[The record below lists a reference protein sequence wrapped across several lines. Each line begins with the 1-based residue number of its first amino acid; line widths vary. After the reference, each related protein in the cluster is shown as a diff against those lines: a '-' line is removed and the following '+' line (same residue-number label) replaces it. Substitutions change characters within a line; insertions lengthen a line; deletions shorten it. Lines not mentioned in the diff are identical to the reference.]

1 MDRPLSAIL
10 MPFWGFKMAPIT
22 DPTPRP
28 LSRRG
33 RLTKFTPERIEQI
46 KNLLER
52 GKSREEIA
60 ELLDVTVGSLQV
72 TCSRLGISLRRR
84 ATFKSQPAA
93 HHEDKR
99 GFGGSFPLPPI
110 TEQHQQGSQLASR
123 AQTRTQP
130 RAQSEAL
137 DAIGA
142 HFSIKIRYKG
152 EERTTELPLTK
163 SMISRLALEA
173 EFRDMRICDLVSELL
188 MAAIRNDVL
197 RPLLDPH
204 KAAA

>member
-10 MPFWGFKMAPIT
+10 TPFWGFKMASIT
-22 DPTPRP
+22 DPPPRP

-46 KNLLER
+46 KNLLAR

-72 TCSRLGISLRRR
+72 TCSRLGISLRR

-93 HHEDKR
+93 RHENKR
-99 GFGGSFPLPPI
+99 GFGGSFSLPPI

-130 RAQSEAL
+130 RAQSEAP

-142 HFSIKIRYKG
+142 RFSIKIRYKG
-152 EERTTELPLTK
+152 EERTTELPLTNP
-163 SMISRLALEA
+163 MISRLALEA

-188 MAAIRNDVL
+188 MAAMRNDVV
-197 RPLLDPH
+197 RPLLDPQ

>member
-1 MDRPLSAIL
+1 
-10 MPFWGFKMAPIT
+10 MAPIT

-28 LSRRG
+28 PTRKG

-46 KNLLER
+46 KNLVER
-52 GKSREEIA
+52 GNTREEIA

-72 TCSRLGISLRRR
+72 TCSRLGISLRRV
-84 ATFKSQPAA
+84 TFKSQQPAA
-93 HHEDKR
+93 RHENKR
-99 GFGGSFPLPPI
+99 GFGGSFSLPPI
-110 TEQHQQGSQLASR
+110 PEQHQQGSQLASQ
-123 AQTRTQP
+123 AQTTTQP
-130 RAQSEAL
+130 RAQLEAP
-137 DAIGA
+137 DAIRA
-142 HFSIKIRYKG
+142 NFAIKIRYKG

-188 MAAIRNDVL
+188 MAAMRNDVL
-197 RPLLDPH
+197 RPLLDPQK

>member
-1 MDRPLSAIL
+1 
-10 MPFWGFKMAPIT
+10 MAPIT

-46 KNLLER
+46 KNLVER
-52 GKSREEIA
+52 GKTREEIA

-72 TCSRLGISLRRR
+72 TCSRLGISLRRV
-84 ATFKSQPAA
+84 TFKSQPAGR
-93 HHEDKR
+93 HENKR
-99 GFGGSFPLPPI
+99 GFGGSFSLPPI
-110 TEQHQQGSQLASR
+110 TEQHQQGSQLVSHAE
-123 AQTRTQP
+123 TTTQP
-130 RAQSEAL
+130 RAQSEAP
-137 DAIGA
+137 DAIRA
-142 HFSIKIRYKG
+142 NFSIKIRYKG

-163 SMISRLALEA
+163 PMISRLALEA

-188 MAAIRNDVL
+188 MAAMRNDLL
-197 RPLLDPH
+197 RPLLDPQK

>member
-1 MDRPLSAIL
+1 
-10 MPFWGFKMAPIT
+10 MAPIT
-22 DPTPRP
+22 DPTPRLP
-28 LSRRG
+28 TRRG

-46 KNLLER
+46 KNLVER

-72 TCSRLGISLRRR
+72 TCSRLGISLRRV
-84 ATFKSQPAA
+84 TFKQPAA
-93 HHEDKR
+93 RHENKR
-99 GFGGSFPLPPI
+99 GFGGSFSLPPI
-110 TEQHQQGSQLASR
+110 TEQHQKGSQLASQ
-123 AQTRTQP
+123 AQTTTQP
-130 RAQSEAL
+130 RAQSEAP
-137 DAIGA
+137 DAIRA
-142 HFSIKIRYKG
+142 NFAIKIRYKG

-188 MAAIRNDVL
+188 MAAMRNDVL
-197 RPLLDPH
+197 RPLLDPQK